1 MTNQLNIKKSLT
13 LCGAIVLSGLLLGT
27 QPTFGQEGPGKPD
40 KKGGDPAQRLEQM
53 KTNLGL
59 SDEQA
64 ASMKNA
70 MTETKAEMEKLRA
83 DTSLTPEQRKE
94 KGMETRKAS
103 KAKMDAILTPEQQQ
117 KMAATR
123 PGKDKP
129 KKDKPEKDKPKKDKP
144 KKDKPEG

>member
-1 MTNQLNIKKSLT
+1 MTNQLNMKKSLM
-13 LCGAIVLSGLLLGT
+13 LCGAIALSGLLLGT
-27 QPTFGQEGPGKPD
+27 QPTFGEDGPGKPD
-40 KKGGDPAQRLEQM
+40 KNGGDPAQRLERM

-64 ASMKNA
+64 ASVKNV
-70 MTETKAEMEKLRA
+70 MTETKAEMDKLKA

-123 PGKDKP
+123 PD
-129 KKDKPEKDKPKKDKP
+129 KDKPKKDKP
-144 KKDKPEG
+144 KKDKSEG